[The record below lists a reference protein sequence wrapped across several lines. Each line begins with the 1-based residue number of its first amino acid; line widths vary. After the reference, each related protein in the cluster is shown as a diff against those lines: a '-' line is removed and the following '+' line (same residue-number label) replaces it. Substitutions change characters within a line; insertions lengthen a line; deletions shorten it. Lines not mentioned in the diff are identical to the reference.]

1 MWVNLYAH
9 VSRISTQKPRVTILA
24 AIVSQAKNGENG
36 AFQEVLPVRRSHIRT
51 VTLRA
56 WSCSPHETGF
66 GRCTDSI
73 LCRSKK
79 TARKMGTCLGTQPSR
94 TDPYQRPRAI
104 ARCSGPVSL
113 DHLPRINQGR
123 EVQADNIHLQ
133 FDSIVVLNHG
143 SNEELVYSPKE
154 SSLHVLPALVFP
166 DGKELLAAGLRNN
179 ALSIE
184 VIRISLVAHEA
195 VDLGEISGNFDPA
208 WGEREKPS
216 YSARP

>member
-1 MWVNLYAH
+1 MRPASGGALILSCAGAKKLHEKWALAWVPNQAGRIPINGPGQLH
-9 VSRISTQKPRVTILA
+9 VAPDQSHSTTCRVSIRAVRSRP
-24 AIVSQAKNGENG
+24 
-36 AFQEVLPVRRSHIRT
+36 
-51 VTLRA
+51 
-56 WSCSPHETGF
+56 
-66 GRCTDSI
+66 
-73 LCRSKK
+73 
-79 TARKMGTCLGTQPSR
+79 
-94 TDPYQRPRAI
+94 
-104 ARCSGPVSL
+104 
-113 DHLPRINQGR
+113 
-123 EVQADNIHLQ
+123 ADNIHLQ